1 MERKKKLVCSAMQ
14 SSRGKMRIVSVLF
27 DVHWGATHGIHG
39 HRGSAIEAYI

>member
-1 MERKKKLVCSAMQ
+1 MERRKSLSVLVMQ
-14 SSRGKMRIVSVLF
+14 SSRGKMGIVSVLF